1 MRRDV
6 KDPRS
11 TPEVAPGV
19 QADSRVHD
27 DHATSLREIHLGT
40 VQQNVSR
47 LAGAQAQAV
56 TWSLAI
62 TAAACAASTGMHSPA
77 AALAAVGVCLALWM
91 VHATHLAAER
101 AWRALYADMLNGGPV
116 TATPEPLLGP
126 RWARAGTLKAAASWS
141 VLPVHAGVV
150 VALLVVAADGARSLA
165 ELAIM
170 TSDMAQNFAGI
181 SLRAFYEAVSRGEV
195 PPGSVGSQMGLSD
208 PEAAWSAYVAGL
220 ERARRG
226 LV

>member
-27 DHATSLREIHLGT
+27 DHATSLRELHLGT

-62 TAAACAASTGMHSPA
+62 TAAACAASTGLRSPA

-126 RWARAGTLKAAASWS
+126 RWARVGTLKAAASWS

-150 VALLVVAADGARSLA
+150 IALLVVAA
-165 ELAIM
+165 
-170 TSDMAQNFAGI
+170 
-181 SLRAFYEAVSRGEV
+181 AV
-195 PPGSVGSQMGLSD
+195 
-208 PEAAWSAYVAGL
+208 
-220 ERARRG
+220 
-226 LV
+226 

>member
-27 DHATSLREIHLGT
+27 DHATSLRELHLGT

-62 TAAACAASTGMHSPA
+62 TAAACAASTGLRSPA
-77 AALAAVGVCLALWM
+77 AALATVGVCLALWM

-101 AWRALYADMLNGGPV
+101 AWRALYADMLAGSPV

-141 VLPVHAGVV
+141 VLPVHGGVV
-150 VALLVVAADGARSLA
+150 VALLVVAA
-165 ELAIM
+165 
-170 TSDMAQNFAGI
+170 
-181 SLRAFYEAVSRGEV
+181 AV
-195 PPGSVGSQMGLSD
+195 
-208 PEAAWSAYVAGL
+208 
-220 ERARRG
+220 
-226 LV
+226 

>member
-27 DHATSLREIHLGT
+27 DHATSLRELHLGT

-62 TAAACAASTGMHSPA
+62 TAAACAASTGLHSPA

-126 RWARAGTLKAAASWS
+126 QWARAGTLRAAASWS
-141 VLPVHAGVV
+141 G
-150 VALLVVAADGARSLA
+150 AAGARW
-165 ELAIM
+165 
-170 TSDMAQNFAGI
+170 G
-181 SLRAFYEAVSRGEV
+181 RHR
-195 PPGSVGSQMGLSD
+195 PPGGRRSRLSRQAGEPRWRKRGSSTCLGTT
-208 PEAAWSAYVAGL
+208 
-220 ERARRG
+220 
-226 LV
+226 